1 MKLLAIIFMALIGFP
16 LLGVCLCVPI
26 LNIYVFK
33 KLFNYLWLKGFLGGL
48 KDYLL
53 GIEWNTMTSM
63 IHTIIQNIL
72 TETYRNELSMKK
84 IPNDTK

>member
-16 LLGVCLCVPI
+16 LLGICLCVPI
-26 LNIYVFK
+26 LNIFVFK
-33 KLFNYLWLKGFLGGL
+33 KLFNYLWWKGFLGGL

-53 GIEWNTMTSM
+53 GIELNTTISM

-72 TETYRNELSMKK
+72 TLIWSREILWKEERHN
-84 IPNDTK
+84 